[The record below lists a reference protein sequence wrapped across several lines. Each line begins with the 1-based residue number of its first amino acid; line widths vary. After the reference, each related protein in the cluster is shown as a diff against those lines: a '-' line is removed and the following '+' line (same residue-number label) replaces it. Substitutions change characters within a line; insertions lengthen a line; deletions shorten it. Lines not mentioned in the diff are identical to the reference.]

1 MKKRSFFFKEYL
13 THFILI
19 VVAFTLA
26 GSVFYHQMASY
37 ALRAKQTEL
46 KTTVQSLAEQSK
58 LMQGTDSDVIRELYM
73 LSIARI
79 AKEDELTV
87 LVTNESGEV
96 QMAAH
101 PNGSTYSV
109 SGYRVPAEVVS
120 EVTRSG
126 SYAAVGSVGVL
137 TEATSYTVGSCV
149 RDTDGNV
156 AALIFVSCE
165 DPATAGVVRHST
177 QTLVL
182 ILLVTLAAMLI
193 ISFILSQ
200 HITRPIK
207 NIAAAAKEFAS
218 GNFDVRV
225 PEDNHCYEIDELA
238 VSFNNM
244 ARDLDQL
251 EELTRGFISNVSH
264 EFKTPMTT
272 IGGFVDGM
280 IDGTIPEEQ
289 RDKYLRI
296 IAEETRRLS
305 RMVNRMLDAAK
316 IQSGELLLSPAP
328 FDFSAMTSQIILSFE
343 QKIEKKKLEV
353 ECELDDRLIVMGDRD
368 HLYRAVYN
376 LVDNAVKFIDEGNL
390 YRLIAGSRLPS
401 AERFESWIFDE
412 LVPRTLK
419 EGGYL
424 LGKKGETDA
433 ELLSRALML
442 AENKLKER
450 DRRISELKKE
460 NALNALRLGLQAPK
474 IRYFDEVLRSSST
487 YTPTQIAKELGMSGR
502 ELNLR
507 LKALGIQF
515 RQSGTWMLTARYQK
529 EGYTRTHTHSW
540 QSRSGE
546 TGTAMHTVWTEKG
559 RLFIHCLFSSQP
571 LS

>member
-1 MKKRSFFFKEYL
+1 MGRRSFFFKDYVAHL
-13 THFILI
+13 ILI
-19 VVAFTLA
+19 VCAFALA
-26 GSVFYHQMASY
+26 GVVFCYQMSSY
-37 ALRAKQTEL
+37 ALHAKQTEL
-46 KTTVQSLAEQSK
+46 RTTVQSLAEQSK
-58 LMQGTDSDVIRELYM
+58 LLEGTDSDVIRQIYV
-73 LSIARI
+73 LSIARV

-87 LVTNESGEV
+87 LITDADGNIEMG
-96 QMAAH
+96 AK
-101 PNGSTYSV
+101 PDGTTYTLP
-109 SGYRVPAEVVS
+109 GYHISNEVVA
-120 EVTRSG
+120 EMHKNG
-126 SYAAVGSVGVL
+126 SYASVGSLGVL
-137 TEATSYTVGSCV
+137 SESSFYTVGTCV
-149 RDTDGNV
+149 KDDNGD
-156 AALIFVSCE
+156 ADLMIFVSTQ
-165 DPATAGVVRHST
+165 DPNSAGVVRHST

-376 LVDNAVKFIDEGNL
+376 LVDNAVKFIDEGG
-390 YRLIAGSRLPS
+390 RLTLRAHPEGDFCAFSISNTGAGIS
-401 AERFESWIFDE
+401 AEDLPHVFDRFYKADRSRSMDKTGAGLGLYIVKNIIN
-412 LVPRTLK
+412 LH
-419 EGGYL
+419 GGEISVRSD
-424 LGKKGETDA
+424 GGET
-433 ELLSRALML
+433 EFEFTLPL
-442 AENKLKER
+442 A
-450 DRRISELKKE
+450 
-460 NALNALRLGLQAPK
+460 K
-474 IRYFDEVLRSSST
+474 I
-487 YTPTQIAKELGMSGR
+487 
-502 ELNLR
+502 
-507 LKALGIQF
+507 
-515 RQSGTWMLTARYQK
+515 
-529 EGYTRTHTHSW
+529 
-540 QSRSGE
+540 
-546 TGTAMHTVWTEKG
+546 
-559 RLFIHCLFSSQP
+559 
-571 LS
+571 

>member
-165 DPATAGVVRHST
+165 DPATAGVV
-177 QTLVL
+177 
-182 ILLVTLAAMLI
+182 
-193 ISFILSQ
+193 
-200 HITRPIK
+200 
-207 NIAAAAKEFAS
+207 
-218 GNFDVRV
+218 
-225 PEDNHCYEIDELA
+225 
-238 VSFNNM
+238 
-244 ARDLDQL
+244 
-251 EELTRGFISNVSH
+251 
-264 EFKTPMTT
+264 
-272 IGGFVDGM
+272 
-280 IDGTIPEEQ
+280 
-289 RDKYLRI
+289 
-296 IAEETRRLS
+296 
-305 RMVNRMLDAAK
+305 
-316 IQSGELLLSPAP
+316 
-328 FDFSAMTSQIILSFE
+328 
-343 QKIEKKKLEV
+343 
-353 ECELDDRLIVMGDRD
+353 
-368 HLYRAVYN
+368 
-376 LVDNAVKFIDEGNL
+376 
-390 YRLIAGSRLPS
+390 
-401 AERFESWIFDE
+401 
-412 LVPRTLK
+412 
-419 EGGYL
+419 
-424 LGKKGETDA
+424 
-433 ELLSRALML
+433 
-442 AENKLKER
+442 
-450 DRRISELKKE
+450 
-460 NALNALRLGLQAPK
+460 
-474 IRYFDEVLRSSST
+474 
-487 YTPTQIAKELGMSGR
+487 
-502 ELNLR
+502 
-507 LKALGIQF
+507 
-515 RQSGTWMLTARYQK
+515 
-529 EGYTRTHTHSW
+529 
-540 QSRSGE
+540 
-546 TGTAMHTVWTEKG
+546 
-559 RLFIHCLFSSQP
+559 
-571 LS
+571 

>member
-19 VVAFTLA
+19 VVAFALA

-58 LMQGTDSDVIRELYM
+58 VMQGTDSDVIRELYM

-120 EVTRSG
+120 ELTRSG

-149 RDTDGNV
+149 RDSDGNV

-244 ARDLDQL
+244 ASDLDQL

-353 ECELDDRLIVMGDRD
+353 EC
-368 HLYRAVYN
+368 
-376 LVDNAVKFIDEGNL
+376 
-390 YRLIAGSRLPS
+390 
-401 AERFESWIFDE
+401 
-412 LVPRTLK
+412 
-419 EGGYL
+419 
-424 LGKKGETDA
+424 
-433 ELLSRALML
+433 
-442 AENKLKER
+442 
-450 DRRISELKKE
+450 
-460 NALNALRLGLQAPK
+460 
-474 IRYFDEVLRSSST
+474 
-487 YTPTQIAKELGMSGR
+487 
-502 ELNLR
+502 
-507 LKALGIQF
+507 
-515 RQSGTWMLTARYQK
+515 
-529 EGYTRTHTHSW
+529 
-540 QSRSGE
+540 
-546 TGTAMHTVWTEKG
+546 
-559 RLFIHCLFSSQP
+559 
-571 LS
+571 